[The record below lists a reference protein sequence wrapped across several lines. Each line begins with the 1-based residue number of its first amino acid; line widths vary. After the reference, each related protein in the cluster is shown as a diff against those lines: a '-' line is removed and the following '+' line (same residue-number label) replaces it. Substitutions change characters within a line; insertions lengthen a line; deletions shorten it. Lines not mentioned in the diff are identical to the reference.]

1 MGRPSKAKGLDE
13 TMWESVLKKD
23 QFEIQMNPTY
33 KSILIQVSDTTTG
46 SEGRPALV
54 LNQAELF
61 ELLHAFLAINR
72 SFNRETMYYEEEP
85 DGA

>member
-1 MGRPSKAKGLDE
+1 
-13 TMWESVLKKD
+13 MWESVLKKD
-23 QFEIQMNPTY
+23 QFEIRMNPAY
-33 KSILIQVSDTTTG
+33 KSILLQVSDTAG

-72 SFNRETMYYEEEP
+72 SFNRETMYYEEGP

>member
-1 MGRPSKAKGLDE
+1 M
-13 TMWESVLKKD
+13 LKKD
-23 QFEIQMNPTY
+23 QFEIRMNPTY
-33 KSILIQVSDTTTG
+33 KSILFQVSDTAW

-72 SFNRETMYYEEEP
+72 SFNKETMYYEEGP

>member
-1 MGRPSKAKGLDE
+1 MERPSKAKGLDE

-23 QFEIQMNPTY
+23 QFEIRMNPTY
-33 KSILIQVSDTTTG
+33 KSILFQVSDSAG

-72 SFNRETMYYEEEP
+72 SFNQETMYYEEGP